1 MAITSRVNLKNSL
14 EDGDTLTGD
23 NLANLI
29 DSFLHLSDTSAQTVA
44 GPVTF
49 TGSATFTNINAADI
63 DTSSFNV
70 GRIETGEL
78 LTSGLS
84 ASFVTIASTLT
95 VTGSA
100 QMADINCNDIDTSS
114 MNFRNIEGGSII
126 TSAFRAT
133 NNVSSI
139 GTWSNSAT
147 FVSCISAFLT
157 ASSLSVH
164 GVNFEVDTTLAAVT
178 GDGSA
183 VPASVAGFIIVNIA
197 GTERRIPYFSGS

>member
-1 MAITSRVNLKNSL
+1 MAITSRVNLKSSL

-29 DSFLHLSDTSAQTVA
+29 DSFLHLSDTSAQTIA
-44 GPVTF
+44 SPVVF
-49 TGSATFTNINAADI
+49 TGSATFNNINASDI

-70 GRIETGEL
+70 GRIETGGL

-95 VTGSA
+95 VVGSA
-100 QMADINCNDIDTSS
+100 QMTDINCNDIDTSS
-114 MNFRNIEGGSII
+114 MNFANIEGGSIV
-126 TSAFRAT
+126 TSALRAT
-133 NNVSSI
+133 NNVSSV

-147 FVSCISAFLT
+147 FVSCIAAFLT
-157 ASSLSVH
+157 VSALTVH
-164 GVNFEVDTTLAAVT
+164 GISYQVSATLAAVT

-183 VPASVAGFIIVNIA
+183 VPASVAGFIKASVNGSPI
-197 GTERRIPYFSGS
+197 RIPYFNPS